1 MRCWRVS
8 LGLAGLALVAIAGCD
23 GRKADSGHL
32 EASWAGADRGKATLP
47 AQAVWCSRL
56 ALLEVTAVAGD
67 TGVAIGLYVPDTM
80 VPGSYP
86 VAKGAPPPGGG
97 PTAGV
102 AARWFAD
109 VAVRGYQGD
118 SGVVT
123 VQRKGQGWAGRF
135 TLRMRPIGGEATV
148 DLSGSFEVP
157 GVDTTAMAC
166 PTDSLRPVHD
176 SGGR

>member
-1 MRCWRVS
+1 MSRWPVS
-8 LGLAGLALVAIAGCD
+8 LGVAGLGLAAIAGCE
-23 GRKADSGHL
+23 GKKPVTGHL
-32 EASWAGADRGKATLP
+32 EASWVGSDHGKATLP
-47 AQAVWCSRL
+47 AQAVWCPRL

-67 TGVAIGLYVPDTM
+67 TGIAVGLYVPDSM
-80 VPGSYP
+80 VSGPYP
-86 VAKGAPPPGGG
+86 VAKGAPAPGAG

-118 SGVVT
+118 SGLVT

-135 TLRMRPIGGEATV
+135 SLRMRPVGAEATV

-157 GVDTTAMAC
+157 VVDTSTVAC
-166 PTDSLRPVHD
+166 PPDSLRPAHD

>member
-1 MRCWRVS
+1 MMRRRVS
-8 LGLAGLALVAIAGCD
+8 FSLAGLVLVAITGCD
-23 GRKADSGHL
+23 GQKAATGHL
-32 EASWAGADRGKATLP
+32 EASWIGADHGKATLP
-47 AQAVWCSRL
+47 AQAVWCPRL

-67 TGVAIGLYVPDTM
+67 TGIAIGLYVPDTM
-80 VPGSYP
+80 VPGPYP
-86 VAKGAPPPGGG
+86 VARGAPPPGAG

-102 AARWFAD
+102 ASRWFAD

-118 SGVVT
+118 SGLVT

-135 TLRMRPIGGEATV
+135 SLRMRPIGGEATV
-148 DLSGSFEVP
+148 DLSGDFEVP
-157 GVDTTAMAC
+157 VVDTTAAAC